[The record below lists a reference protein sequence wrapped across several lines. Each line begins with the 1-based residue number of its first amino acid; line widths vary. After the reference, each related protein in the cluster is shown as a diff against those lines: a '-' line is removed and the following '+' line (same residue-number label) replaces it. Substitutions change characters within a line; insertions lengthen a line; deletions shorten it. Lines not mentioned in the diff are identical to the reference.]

1 MATTIP
7 SGRAVYKKKE
17 GIITLAAD
25 QKSLTWA
32 PLPGTGPP
40 HVSLAVDKIKNLQQT
55 PATSA
60 KVILKIFEKPRS
72 PDAEAPSYLFQ
83 FNSPTDARAECNAI
97 RDILTTLMPRDPNAP
112 KPAAEAAPK
121 PDTNG
126 GSADSAAMSFAN
138 AANAPKPAVLRWFDD
153 EMLLG
158 DGDLHQ
164 SLMKRD
170 EALGQTYTD
179 ARAAKPL
186 FISDAAFDK
195 QFWSTRIG
203 LLRAHAIELNQKRGP
218 YNMLAIIKPYVDKHG
233 ELKLSIS
240 VDQVQLIFQQH
251 PIVKRAYNENVP
263 KLDDAEFWSQFFLS
277 RLHKKLRGERINDY
291 DDTNPIFDRYLDAD
305 ATLAWDTTITPEQ
318 IPHII
323 DLEANEED
331 KGGFKGGN
339 RRDVEMRGRSN
350 VSIIKAINSVSGK
363 IMAGVQ
369 AVDSEIA
376 SSSAGPDAL
385 PRDTDASTFAR
396 LDLRHLHNAP
406 AANQIP
412 LNVKKQDQS
421 FSNQS
426 AADSSHTLADATDQ
440 SPDDVLFLVSAD
452 LETVDLDPTGG
463 IDLHRSIGIDDDSES
478 DTGDGGAPP
487 KHPHPASRAARKT
500 AQTQILD
507 GMVLNRGLPSTT
519 PSSPDASSSP
529 NAIPPAIAER
539 CNLTNAT
546 TTEFLKQFW
555 AVFYSGDPARAQ
567 ELAYHEEALARCQ
580 ARVRALADEAEGV
593 RVERTEQRKREIREI
608 FRKTGRKTPWV
619 KLGGGRDSVM
629 ALFGGQLEALEHARG
644 LYRKAAAGEM

>member
-1 MATTIP
+1 MSTTIP
-7 SGRAVYKKKE
+7 AGKAIYKKKE
-17 GIITLAAD
+17 GIITLTQD

-55 PATSA
+55 PATAA

-72 PDAEAPSYLFQ
+72 PNAESSSYLFQ
-83 FNSPTDARAECNAI
+83 FNSPADARAECNAI

-112 KPAAEAAPK
+112 KPAGEAAPK
-121 PDTNG
+121 PDAN
-126 GSADSAAMSFAN
+126 GSADSASMSFAN
-138 AANAPKPAVLRWFDD
+138 AVNAPKAAVMRWFDD

-158 DGDLHQ
+158 DGELHQ

-170 EALGQTYTD
+170 ESLSQTYTD
-179 ARAAKPL
+179 ARAAKPE

-203 LLRAHAIELNQKRGP
+203 LLRAHAIELNQKKGQ
-218 YNMLAIIKPYVDKHG
+218 YNVLSTIKPRVEND
-233 ELKLSIS
+233 ELKLSIN

-251 PIVKRAYNENVP
+251 PVVKRVYNENVP
-263 KLDDAEFWSQFFLS
+263 KLNDAQFWSQFFLS
-277 RLHKKLRGERINDY
+277 RLYKKLRGERITDN

-305 ATLAWDTTITPEQ
+305 ATVAWASTITPDQ

-323 DLEANEED
+323 DLEANEEN

-339 RRDVEMRGRSN
+339 RSDAEMRPRAN
-350 VSIIKAINSVSGK
+350 VPIIKALNSISSK

-369 AVDSEIA
+369 ATDSDIA

-385 PRDTDASTFAR
+385 PRDTDASTFAH
-396 LDLRHLHNAP
+396 LDIRNLHDPA

-421 FSNQS
+421 FSNQT
-426 AADSSHTLADATDQ
+426 AAQSFDTLADAATADQ

-452 LETVDLDPTGG
+452 LETIDLDPTTGGAGG

-478 DTGDGGAPP
+478 DTGEGLPP
-487 KHPHPASRAARKT
+487 KHPHPASRAALKT
-500 AQTQILD
+500 AQHQILE
-507 GMVLNRGLPSTT
+507 GMAMNRSGPATT
-519 PSSPDASSSP
+519 TSDASSP

-539 CNLTNAT
+539 CALTNAT
-546 TTEFLKQFW
+546 TTEFLRQFW
-555 AVFYSGDPARAQ
+555 AAFYSGDAARAQ

-580 ARVRALADEAEGV
+580 ARVRALAEEAEAAKAQ
-593 RVERTEQRKREIREI
+593 RAEQRKREMKEI
-608 FRKTGRKTPWV
+608 FRRTGRKTPWV
-619 KLGGGRDSVM
+619 KVGGGRDAVM
-629 ALFGGQLEALEHARG
+629 AFLGGQMEALEHARG
-644 LYRKAAAGEM
+644 LYRKAVEGV